1 MKVTVM
7 LSMLL
12 IGFTMIAHADIYQWV
27 DSKGVVNFT
36 DDINTIPKKYQ
47 KKVKIIST
55 GEVSNGSAVAGPSQ
69 PSFPE
74 APKVPPVEQA
84 QQQNTYGGHDE
95 GWWRSQYAGLRGE
108 IAQLQANLPAKRE
121 EAEQLRRQLVI
132 YTYARNRVAYQ
143 DKLAEIQRD
152 EERISTLTGQLS
164 DLDTQAAAAG
174 IPFEWRK

>member
-7 LSMLL
+7 LFMLFISFAL
-12 IGFTMIAHADIYQWV
+12 IAHADIFQWV
-27 DSKGVVNFT
+27 DNRGVVNFT
-36 DDINTIPKKYQ
+36 DDIDTIPKKYQ

-55 GEVSNGSAVAGPSQ
+55 GEASDSGAVAGSSPPSVQ
-69 PSFPE
+69 EESN
-74 APKVPPVEQA
+74 AQPVEQP
-84 QQQNTYGGHDE
+84 QRQNTYGGHDE
-95 GWWRSQYAGLRGE
+95 RWWRSQYTNLRGQ

-132 YTYARNRVAYQ
+132 YTYARNRVVYQ

-174 IPFEWRK
+174 VPFEWRK

>member
-7 LSMLL
+7 LSMLF
-12 IGFTMIAHADIYQWV
+12 ISFSMIAHADIYRWV

-36 DDINTIPKKYQ
+36 DDIDTIPKKYQ
-47 KKVKIIST
+47 KKAKIIST
-55 GEVSNGSAVAGPSQ
+55 GEDSNGGAVTGSSQ
-69 PSFPE
+69 PSVQE
-74 APKVPPVEQA
+74 SPKVQPVEQV
-84 QQQNTYGGHDE
+84 QQQKTYGGHDE
-95 GWWRSQYAGLRGE
+95 GWWRSQYAGIRGE
-108 IAQLQANLPAKRE
+108 IAQLQANLPSKRD

-164 DLDTQAAAAG
+164 DLDTKATAAG
-174 IPFEWRK
+174 APFEWRK